1 VVFCFSVRVLT
12 VIVSLSVACITD
24 DDDDEDDDGILLYD
38 DDPFFEGKIRRVVDP
53 ATGGE

>member
-1 VVFCFSVRVLT
+1 MVFCFSVRVFT
-12 VIVSLSVACITD
+12 VMVSLSVACITD
-24 DDDDEDDDGILLYD
+24 DDYDGILLYD

>member
-12 VIVSLSVACITD
+12 VMVYLSVACITD
-24 DDDDEDDDGILLYD
+24 DDNDGILLYD
-38 DDPFFEGKIRRVVDP
+38 DGPVCEGKIRRVVDP